1 VGSHLFEATHYSLV
15 GLLHEIEREV
25 NIKVLAKHPMLHHES
40 GTAAPRLLM
49 IPRNQPWRP
58 NTDIV
63 HAVGGGETAI
73 RVSGVLDPNIPMIVS
88 FVGGADLSRQLRLV
102 HLRVGYQ
109 RLFERASFVTYPDRF
124 GLSQLEAFGVS
135 RAKMLC
141 IPAALPL
148 HSYEIARP
156 SREMLAVMVGRPIC
170 RKGHTRARDVGKLS
184 KRLRKLILIGM
195 REPKIYDYPRVVQV
209 NIVPHDELLRILS
222 RSDVLLET
230 GDWEGEEVDSL
241 PTIVLEALAMGVPV
255 VSTPLCGVVEL
266 RRIFP
271 DFVRVAET
279 VPELAEVLD
288 QTLVCNTRQD
298 ASEVRQWVFRRHGLE
313 QVARRILNI
322 YEEILR

>member
-1 VGSHLFEATHYSLV
+1 MESCQALHEYKKLSRIRVTIVGSHLFEATHYSLV

-124 GLSQLEAFGVS
+124 GLSQLEAFGV
-135 RAKMLC
+135 
-141 IPAALPL
+141 
-148 HSYEIARP
+148 
-156 SREMLAVMVGRPIC
+156 
-170 RKGHTRARDVGKLS
+170 
-184 KRLRKLILIGM
+184 
-195 REPKIYDYPRVVQV
+195 REPKCSVSPLRYPFTLMRLL
-209 NIVPHDELLRILS
+209 VP
-222 RSDVLLET
+222 
-230 GDWEGEEVDSL
+230 
-241 PTIVLEALAMGVPV
+241 
-255 VSTPLCGVVEL
+255 
-266 RRIFP
+266 
-271 DFVRVAET
+271 AEK
-279 VPELAEVLD
+279 
-288 QTLVCNTRQD
+288 CWR
-298 ASEVRQWVFRRHGLE
+298 
-313 QVARRILNI
+313 
-322 YEEILR
+322 